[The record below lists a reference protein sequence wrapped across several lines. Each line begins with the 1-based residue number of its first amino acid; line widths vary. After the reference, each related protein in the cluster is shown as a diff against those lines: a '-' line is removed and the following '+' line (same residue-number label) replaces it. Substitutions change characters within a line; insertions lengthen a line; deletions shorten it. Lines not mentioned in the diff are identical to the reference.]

1 MNCIYHVGISF
12 VLEAPNNR
20 SRCSKVSDR
29 TLRPPWPTFGSVRF
43 KMTSGAMGAKVKFGF
58 CAVTLNLDPPIKY
71 VPPGMNISKQPRGYN
86 SAVSIRF
93 GSVEII
99 VKTTLLN

>member
-1 MNCIYHVGISF
+1 MLAFPLFSKPQITDPD
-12 VLEAPNNR
+12 AAR
-20 SRCSKVSDR
+20 SPTR